1 MDVAGSQRLF
11 VGSLQVKP
19 ASHTGC
25 REGGQLTLHAHA
37 VMIGHTTCSLMPTF
51 DFVPMLCP
59 LLQACCPTMLLK
71 EGRECNT
78 SSGTCCAV
86 QSCS

>member
-59 LLQACCPTMLLK
+59 LPPTLTLCP
-71 EGRECNT
+71 
-78 SSGTCCAV
+78 CCAPCCRPAA
-86 QSCS
+86 QPCC